1 MNLALRGHV
10 RDIVD
15 QEVGLVDNAK
25 RVALVLQ
32 TPQVAATSD
41 QCV

>member
-1 MNLALRGHV
+1 MDLALSGHV

-25 RVALVLQ
+25 RVALVL
-32 TPQVAATSD
+32 
-41 QCV
+41 